1 AGPARPRSGP
11 AAGRSPEA
19 DRVSPPRARRAQ
31 LYLQH
36 CARPG
41 QARRAKRGAR
51 RVGGDRAPQAAQPPR
66 SAADTLQLDEAPQG
80 YFSDPGFEAEVV
92 ATTSFSC
99 SKETRRC
106 AKCF

>member
-1 AGPARPRSGP
+1 MGVSDAGRRSDGPRSGS

-36 CARPG
+36 RARPG
-41 QARRAKRGAR
+41 RARRAKRGAR

-66 SAADTLQLDEAPQG
+66 SAADTLLLGEGPAVRAYNDT
-80 YFSDPGFEAEVV
+80 YIVYIKSD
-92 ATTSFSC
+92 
-99 SKETRRC
+99 RRGNERSG
-106 AKCF
+106 